1 MPSKRRISSS
11 ARRRDAVEKA
21 EVLYSCATQAGDHP
35 VALQAFAKM
44 ASMKATVAGNTK
56 RRQKAIAAAIAAG
69 ETVRDNDAT
78 SASYDK
84 LAQAMESPSKDRCDE
99 IMTSFVPLSSPPRK
113 THVVLP
119 LQAKAAYARPY
130 VAPTGRESW
139 PEPRGSVGKELIE
152 RSEIDRPRGSA
163 DIPFKAP
170 PPKPFTAPP
179 PKKPPPTRSPELPK
193 ESKWVTP
200 TPYVFGGY
208 TRE

>member
-11 ARRRDAVEKA
+11 ERRRDAIEKA
-21 EVLYSCATQAGDHP
+21 EVLYSCATQAGDHS

-44 ASMKATVAGNTK
+44 ASRRSKVAGNTK
-56 RRQKAIAAAIAAG
+56 RRKRAIAAAVAAG
-69 ETVRDNDAT
+69 ETVRDSDAT

-84 LAQAMESPSKDRCDE
+84 LAEAMESPSKDRCDE

-130 VAPTGRESW
+130 VAPTGRESL
-139 PEPRGSVGKELIE
+139 PEPPWKVRSID

-179 PKKPPPTRSPELPK
+179 PKRPPPTRSPELPK